1 MPIWRRWWWEL
12 GLSFKARL
20 GTTGT
25 TGYYWVERHR
35 HYYCESQFVT
45 MRVFDDVIVVD
56 CDDENW
62 WLFCHSR
69 WGSVWHLII
78 ICDCETQWLWLNG
91 NRWYWMILHNTYISY
106 AWYYRYTHIQ
116 SCHSIERA
124 DFGFP
129 PSWSGSL
136 GWEKDIPN
144 NRQKTLKQSQ
154 AVSVPDLTM
163 RSAVIEIFGCFE
175 AWNYSLASR
184 PALLLGWVLEL
195 IVWELN
201 CSAPTIQPT
210 PTFSSTQSRKSK
222 RARISS

>member
-1 MPIWRRWWWEL
+1 
-12 GLSFKARL
+12 
-20 GTTGT
+20 
-25 TGYYWVERHR
+25 
-35 HYYCESQFVT
+35 
-45 MRVFDDVIVVD
+45 
-56 CDDENW
+56 
-62 WLFCHSR
+62 
-69 WGSVWHLII
+69 
-78 ICDCETQWLWLNG
+78 
-91 NRWYWMILHNTYISY
+91 MILYTYISY
-106 AWYYRYTHIQ
+106 VWYYRYTHIQ

-124 DFGFP
+124 DFGLP

-136 GWEKDIPN
+136 GWDGAAKDIPN

-201 CSAPTIQPT
+201 CEQRPQ
-210 PTFSSTQSRKSK
+210 FSSANVQLKAKSK
-222 RARISS
+222 KQAGQNILLPFYFWHSFWMTRTDCQQNVPMNVWSPEIKLCQCWC